1 MYRRRFP
8 YVVFTIPVICF
19 VFQLLAGCRKSAA
32 VQTTVVTGEL
42 RDASTGTLIPNAS
55 IQLVQYVKNPYLDT
69 GAVQLV
75 TKTDANGHFRFAF
88 EGSGL
93 TGWYVRAEP
102 NDSIRYEIPR
112 RVSIGASEH
121 VTLTALQGIPA
132 RLHLIVRQNRS
143 DMLLLNFKPAPG
155 GPIDTTIRIWG
166 FREPALLYRVAVNDE
181 AKRILRGRAIPLKFV
196 PGNDQP
202 IVVDIPDM
210 MQLPEL
216 Y

>member
-1 MYRRRFP
+1 MYRRRIP
-8 YVVFTIPVICF
+8 YVVFTVPVICIIL
-19 VFQLLAGCRKSAA
+19 QLLAGCRKSAA

-42 RDASTGTLIPNAS
+42 RDASSGTLIPNAS
-55 IQLVQYVKNPYLDT
+55 IQLVRYVKNPFLDT

-75 TKTDANGHFRFAF
+75 TQTDANGQFRIAF

-93 TGWYVRAEP
+93 TSWYVRAGR
-102 NDSIRYEIPR
+102 NDSIRYETPR

-121 VTLTALQGIPA
+121 VSLTAWQGIPA
-132 RLHLIVRQNRS
+132 RLHLVIRQNRS

-166 FREPALLYRVAVNDE
+166 FREPAMLYRVAVNDE
-181 AKRILRGRAIPLKFV
+181 AKRILRGRSIQLKFI

-202 IVVDIPDM
+202 VEVDIPDM